1 MESVCICAAVIYWE
15 VVISDKALSWAF
27 CEEFIEADDAILK
40 ARALAQDL
48 GCQIISNGAGATLR
62 MLSSAIRA
70 RAVVEVGT
78 GAGVSTLWL
87 LAGMPA
93 DGVLTSIDV
102 NVEHQQAARK
112 LLAGLGLPS
121 GRVRMIAGDA
131 INVLPRLAD
140 GAYDLVLLDA
150 DPLDYSE
157 QFELAAVLLR
167 PGGLMVINDALWHD
181 RVADPARRD
190 ETTTAVREIGRT
202 LREDERFTPA
212 LLPVGG
218 GLLVAS
224 RA

>member
-1 MESVCICAAVIYWE
+1 MESVRIPAHETAE
-15 VVISDKALSWAF
+15 VVIKDKALSWAY
-27 CEEFIEADDAILK
+27 CEEFIEPDEAMLE
-40 ARALAQDL
+40 ARALSQEL
-48 GCQIISNGAGATLR
+48 GCAVMSTGAGATLR
-62 MLSSAIRA
+62 LLAATIQA

-87 LAGMPA
+87 LSGMPA

-102 NVEHQQAARK
+102 NVGHQQAARK
-112 LLAGLGLPS
+112 LLTAQGVPS

-150 DPLDYSE
+150 DPLDYAE
-157 QFELAAVLLR
+157 QFELATVLLR

-181 RVADPARRD
+181 RVPDPARRD

-202 LREDERFTPA
+202 LRHDERFLPA
-212 LLPVGG
+212 LIPIGG
-218 GLLVAS
+218 GLLIGTRV
-224 RA
+224 

>member
-1 MESVCICAAVIYWE
+1 MLTAAI
-15 VVISDKALSWAF
+15 
-27 CEEFIEADDAILK
+27 
-40 ARALAQDL
+40 
-48 GCQIISNGAGATLR
+48 G
-62 MLSSAIRA
+62 A

-78 GAGVSTLWL
+78 GAGVSALWL

-112 LLAGLGLPS
+112 LFTAEGITS

-157 QFELAAVLLR
+157 QFELATGLLR
-167 PGGLMVINDALWHD
+167 TGGLMVINNALWHD

-190 ETTTAVREIGRT
+190 ETTTAVREIGRI
-202 LREDERFTPA
+202 LRADERFTPA

-218 GLLVAS
+218 GVLVGV
-224 RA
+224 RV

>member
-1 MESVCICAAVIYWE
+1 LHLWADESWE

-27 CEEFIEADDAILK
+27 CEEFIEEDEAILK
-40 ARALAQDL
+40 ARALSQEL
-48 GCQIISNGAGATLR
+48 GCPIISTGAGATLR
-62 MLSSAIRA
+62 MLASAIRA

-87 LAGMPA
+87 LSGMPA

-102 NVEHQQAARK
+102 NVEHQQSARR
-112 LLAGLGLPS
+112 LFTGLGLPS

-150 DPLDYSE
+150 DPLDYLE
-157 QFELAAVLLR
+157 QFELATVLLR
-167 PGGLMVINDALWHD
+167 SGGLMVINDALWHD

-202 LREDERFTPA
+202 LRADERFVPA

-218 GLLVAS
+218 GLLVAA
-224 RA
+224 RV

>member
-1 MESVCICAAVIYWE
+1 MESVRNPAHDTAE

-27 CEEFIEADDAILK
+27 CEEFIDPDEQILQ
-40 ARALAQDL
+40 AGALSQQL
-48 GCQIISNGAGATLR
+48 GCSAMSAGTGSALR
-62 MLSSAIRA
+62 VLTAAINA

-87 LAGMPA
+87 LGGMPT
-93 DGVLTSIDV
+93 DGVLTSIDT

-112 LLAGLGLPS
+112 LFLSQGIPS

-131 INVLPRLAD
+131 VNVLPRLAD

-157 QFELAAVLLR
+157 QFELATVLLR
-167 PGGLMVINDALWHD
+167 SGGLLVVNDALWHD

-190 ETTTAVREIGRT
+190 PTTTAVREIGRT
-202 LREDERFTPA
+202 LREDERFLPT

-218 GLLVAS
+218 GLLVAV
-224 RA
+224 RK